1 METGSRVIHRF
12 SNVWQK
18 GVNEN
23 EAVFVFSRE
32 LVTKNLQHAQWHLQ
46 YPNTNEIW
54 SRSWMHSKST
64 VIWRLTMMCLSGG
77 EWLVVPNSLRPEAK
91 TWCVTLIM
99 RIPKLSVAFRVQA
112 STGRTWAVI
121 SSSSL
126 RRGMFANYMTRI
138 SLKRHWSQTKSQI
151 DLGPKLELTFSVTGI
166 VTTSSVW
173 ITIPRFGRLIF
184 LKTHGKQQ
192 WSGS

>member
-32 LVTKNLQHAQWHLQ
+32 LGTKNLQHAQWHLQ

-77 EWLVVPNSLRPEAK
+77 EWLVVPNSLRQDLMRHLNYSHSEVVCSFSRASIYWPNMSSDIQQFIEAWNVCK
-91 TWCVTLIM
+91 LYDKNQPKETLIPHEAPD
-99 RIPKLSVAFRVQA
+99 RP
-112 STGRTWAVI
+112 WAEV
-121 SSSSL
+121 
-126 RRGMFANYMTRI
+126 G
-138 SLKRHWSQTKSQI
+138 I
-151 DLGPKLELTFSVTGI
+151 DLFSYGNRKYLVCVDYYPSFWKI
-166 VTTSSVW
+166 D
-173 ITIPRFGRLIF
+173 L
-184 LKTHGKQQ
+184 LKNTR
-192 WSGS
+192 